1 MLHPTLRWE
10 GIVKRI
16 LLVEDQEKDLQF
28 AANTARLL
36 GISEVDA
43 RTTAS
48 AARLYLEKA
57 LGGSAPLPDG
67 IVLDLN
73 LGYESGYELLRYW
86 HRTPELA
93 KIPIIVWSILGDEQ
107 REMCKLFKVNT
118 FVGKWEGEEAFRQA
132 LANLQ

>member
-1 MLHPTLRWE
+1 M
-10 GIVKRI
+10 KRI

-57 LGGSAPLPDG
+57 LDGSAPLPDG

-132 LANLQ
+132 LANLH

>member
-1 MLHPTLRWE
+1 M
-10 GIVKRI
+10 KRI

>member
-1 MLHPTLRWE
+1 LRRE
-10 GIVKRI
+10 DIVKRI

-28 AANTARLL
+28 AANTARSL
-36 GISEVDA
+36 GITEVDA
-43 RTTAS
+43 RTTSS

-57 LGGSAPLPDG
+57 LDGSAPLPDG

-93 KIPIIVWSILGDEQ
+93 KIPVIVWSILGDEQ
-107 REMCKLFKVNT
+107 REMCKLFKVKT

-132 LANLQ
+132 LASLQ